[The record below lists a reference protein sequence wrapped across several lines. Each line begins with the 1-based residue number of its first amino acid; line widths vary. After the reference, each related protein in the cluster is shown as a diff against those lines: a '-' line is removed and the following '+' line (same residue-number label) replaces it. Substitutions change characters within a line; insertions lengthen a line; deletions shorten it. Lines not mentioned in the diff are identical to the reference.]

1 MRRMNRHVSARLE
14 FDTLQDAHLALQVAV
29 ATTAGDIDERLVVTV
44 DGSPVEVR
52 EHAEP
57 HGGRVHVFDAA
68 PGAVVVDYTA
78 VVADPAVP
86 AAPAPVDEAELLTY
100 LRPSRYAESDRMVGF
115 ATGEFQQIPHGPELL
130 AAVSSWVGM
139 RLAYV
144 SGSSE
149 PTDGATETLLAAEG
163 VCRDYAHLVVA
174 LLRALEVPARLAA
187 VYAPGLDPMDFHAV
201 AEAYVEG
208 AWHVV
213 DATLLAPRQSLVRIT
228 TGRDAADTAF
238 LSSYRGDIELQVV
251 EVAAWVDGDLP
262 MDDIHRLV
270 ELS

>member
-1 MRRMNRHVSARLE
+1 MIRHVRSHLE
-14 FDTLQDAHLALQVAV
+14 LMALDGAHLALQVAV
-29 ATTAGDIDERLVVTV
+29 ARPPDQVQEQLVVTV
-44 DGSPVEVR
+44 DGRPVDVR
-52 EHAEP
+52 EFAEP
-57 HGGRVHVFDAA
+57 HGGRVHVVDVPA
-68 PGAVVVDYTA
+68 GAVVVDYTA
-78 VVADPAVP
+78 TVDDPP
-86 AAPAPVDEAELLTY
+86 AGSLPAPVGEAERLVY

-115 ATGEFQQIPHGPELL
+115 ATGEFQQIPHGAELL

-144 SGSSE
+144 AGSSE
-149 PTDGATETLLAAEG
+149 PTDGATETLLAGEG

-238 LSSYRGDIELQVV
+238 LSSYRGDIDLQVV
-251 EVAAWVDGDLP
+251 EVTAYVDGELP
-262 MDDIHRLV
+262 SDDITRLV
-270 ELS
+270 RLA